1 MVKEVS
7 MAHKENGK
15 WRGVIKDKKTGK
27 RKTKIFSMEREAVEW
42 ETEGRKERDRLQ
54 TSENYHIQRNNYV
67 GPWLEGYLLS
77 LKNKNQTREWHEKLN
92 FFKKFIKFTGPAMPV
107 SRITPAL
114 IMEFLDRD
122 ESRSGNARNKDLD
135 RLQWAWN
142 WAVKVHDFPFKSA
155 FMVLDKFPEIR
166 KAKYIPPLGD
176 ILKVIEAAQGEEKL
190 ALLLCLATA
199 ARRVEIFR
207 VHVDT
212 DFLAEDNIMVLTTEK
227 TNGKGQRRDKMKI
240 PEDLCKE
247 IQRHIVQ
254 NEIKGKL
261 FNYSRA
267 DRGEWDD
274 WLKNIC
280 TSQAVKPF
288 SIHGIRHRVATELI
302 KKKVSLTDVQSL
314 LRHTRAS
321 TTDKYIHSIGEHLDV
336 TYHASSM
343 ISTILNSQK
352 VA

>member
-1 MVKEVS
+1 MPYDEK
-7 MAHKENGK
+7 NGK
-15 WRGVIKDKKTGK
+15 WRGVVKDKKTGK
-27 RKTKIFSMEREAVEW
+27 RVTKTLSTKREAVEW
-42 ETEGRKERDRLQ
+42 ENKENAERDRLNATESFQ
-54 TSENYHIQRNNYV
+54 GQRNNYV

-77 LKNKNQTREWHEKLN
+77 RKNKNQTREWREKLN
-92 FFKKFIKFTGPAMPV
+92 FFKKFIEFTGPAMPV
-107 SRITPAL
+107 SKLTPSL
-114 IMEFLDRD
+114 IMKFLDRD
-122 ESRSGNARNKDLD
+122 QSRSGNARNKDLD

-142 WAVKVHDFPFKSA
+142 WAVKVHDFPFKSP
-155 FMVLDKFPEIR
+155 FMALEKFPELR

-176 ILKVIEAAQGEEKL
+176 VLKVIEAAEGEEKL

-207 VHVDT
+207 IHVDT
-212 DFLAEDNIMVLTTEK
+212 DFLAEDNIVVLTTEK

-247 IQRHIVQ
+247 IQKHVIQ
-254 NEIKGKL
+254 NEIKGNL
-261 FNYSRA
+261 FNYSRT
-267 DRGEWDD
+267 DRGDWDD

-280 TSQAVKPF
+280 TNQAVKPF

-343 ISTILNSQK
+343 ISTIINSQK